1 MIRVFSLVIYVI
13 VISTTTS
20 FSQSASMGWGIKG
33 GLNMSGWQTENVLAL
48 QNNSKLGWQAGIF
61 TKTTDEGWGYLA
73 ELSLLS
79 IGSKQVVGDESQK
92 NTVGYLTIPIALQY
106 TTGDNWAFLL
116 GGYASFRLWAKRVS
130 SKAGVEDVESNIKDN
145 IAFVDYGVWGGVSY
159 TYKRF
164 IFDIRYQQ
172 GIANINTNTQ
182 INARAINASGQFSL
196 GYFLK

>member
-1 MIRVFSLVIYVI
+1 MIRILSLVIYAM

-20 FSQSASMGWGIKG
+20 FSQSTSMGWGIKG
-33 GLNMSGWQTENVLAL
+33 GLNISGWQTENVLNV
-48 QNNSKLGWQAGIF
+48 QNHSKLGWQAGVF
-61 TKTTDEGWGYLA
+61 TKTIDEGWGYLA

-92 NTVGYLTIPIALQY
+92 NTVGYITIPIALQY
-106 TTGDNWAFLL
+106 TTGNNWTFLL
-116 GGYASFRLWAKRVS
+116 GGYASFRMWAKRVS
-130 SKAGVEDVESNIKDN
+130 SKTGVEDIESNIKDN
-145 IAFVDYGVWGGVSY
+145 VAFVDYGVLGGISY

-172 GIANINTNTQ
+172 GITNINTNTQ
-182 INARAINASGQFSL
+182 INAMAINASGQFSL